1 MNLNSPM
8 FHEAKCIA
16 DFGGRF
22 AFGVSLGRDF
32 AVVLHVMSQ
41 LTDMKRHA
49 FFHWTKYPRLLP
61 YQARYLALLE
71 KMYGFKAEIQIWPE
85 CKKAKQQDVIREF
98 MERNGCSLYIQGFR
112 MDESLQ
118 RRGMLKKLTDGID
131 YVRHYG
137 YPLRS
142 WTSKTVRGY
151 CTANRCR
158 SPSSIRSATS
168 TTSRTIGAPRP
179 TSSGIPFR
187 RKTTSAQSRRIP
199 TWRLTMSGTRT
210 TRNSSTASSAKTAAF
225 LQVGKVVRIKRSQVV
240 EDDLNPRFISDEN
253 AKRLRKSIKKN
264 GLVGHLVWNRHTGHI
279 VGGHQ
284 RLAAIDSLT
293 RKDDYE
299 LDVLEV
305 NLPLKDE
312 VRMNVVLNNTDNQGY
327 FDFGQLQRLSEE
339 FGLSVDEDFGFSEEV
354 ASIEFPDLQKELEK
368 GSDVPPPVYEASADD
383 IAVMK
388 EKKKETRERQKEAR
402 EELGDWRTEAK
413 GVLTIVFEKESEKKK
428 WLSEHGMDENANV
441 VHIWEIEDAIAGKKP
456 DEGDAPEV
464 HESSM

>member
-1 MNLNSPM
+1 M
-8 FHEAKCIA
+8 
-16 DFGGRF
+16 
-22 AFGVSLGRDF
+22 
-32 AVVLHVMSQ
+32 
-41 LTDMKRHA
+41 
-49 FFHWTKYPRLLP
+49 
-61 YQARYLALLE
+61 
-71 KMYGFKAEIQIWPE
+71 
-85 CKKAKQQDVIREF
+85 
-98 MERNGCSLYIQGFR
+98 
-112 MDESLQ
+112 
-118 RRGMLKKLTDGID
+118 
-131 YVRHYG
+131 
-137 YPLRS
+137 
-142 WTSKTVRGY
+142 
-151 CTANRCR
+151 
-158 SPSSIRSATS
+158 
-168 TTSRTIGAPRP
+168 
-179 TSSGIPFR
+179 
-187 RKTTSAQSRRIP
+187 
-199 TWRLTMSGTRT
+199 
-210 TRNSSTASSAKTAAF
+210 
-225 LQVGKVVRIKRSQVV
+225 VRIKRSQVV

-428 WLSEHGMDENANV
+428 WLAEHGMDENANA

-456 DEGDAPEV
+456 DDGDAPEV
-464 HESSM
+464 QCSSI